1 MRVAIQTRRIY
12 ITRKTIDIK
21 FGITSKH
28 LDVSINK
35 KILDQIAN
43 ISRER
48 ELRIVEGNSLAWF
61 GKNRNMTMRKIE
73 VRAHNTR
80 TQFVR
85 SEMEPH
91 WKVARPCLQTVK
103 SWARGTGR
111 GESRGVQKPAGFYGL
126 RTAVYRSLSRSSPT
140 RHTEKPFAPTVHRC
154 QFQIIIPLP
163 VVRPKLLAANDIA
176 RS

>member
-1 MRVAIQTRRIY
+1 
-12 ITRKTIDIK
+12 
-21 FGITSKH
+21 
-28 LDVSINK
+28 
-35 KILDQIAN
+35 
-43 ISRER
+43 
-48 ELRIVEGNSLAWF
+48 
-61 GKNRNMTMRKIE
+61 MRKIM

-140 RHTEKPFAPTVHRC
+140 RHTEKPFTNQLSTGAN
-154 QFQIIIPLP
+154 F
-163 VVRPKLLAANDIA
+163 KL
-176 RS
+176 

>member
-1 MRVAIQTRRIY
+1 M
-12 ITRKTIDIK
+12 
-21 FGITSKH
+21 
-28 LDVSINK
+28 
-35 KILDQIAN
+35 
-43 ISRER
+43 
-48 ELRIVEGNSLAWF
+48 EGNSLVWL
-61 GKNRNMTMRKIE
+61 GKNGNMTMRKIV

-111 GESRGVQKPAGFYGL
+111 GESRGVQKPAWFYGL
-126 RTAVYRSLSRSSPT
+126 RTAVRISFIVPFFADAPHRKTLYTNCPPVPISNYNPSPVALL
-140 RHTEKPFAPTVHRC
+140 F
-154 QFQIIIPLP
+154 
-163 VVRPKLLAANDIA
+163 RPELLAANDTA